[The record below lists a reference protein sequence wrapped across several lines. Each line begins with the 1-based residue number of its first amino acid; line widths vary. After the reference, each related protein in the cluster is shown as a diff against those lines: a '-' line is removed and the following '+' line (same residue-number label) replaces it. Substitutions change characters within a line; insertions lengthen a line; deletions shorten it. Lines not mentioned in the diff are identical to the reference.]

1 MVTVELEE
9 GTLNVDSVAYM
20 TAREQVSKAVDMTG
34 LQAVLEKNQ
43 GLKQEDYDTDSWNAY
58 QEALNSGSRWTT
70 EIVQKLLADPV
81 SYGADQETVQE
92 ITDYY
97 EDLMNTLLR
106 KDAPVEIISTAEIP
120 KILAIPTGTD
130 LSDRAGNELP
140 ATVPVKKSG
149 RYRKIRQLRLP
160 GS

>member
-20 TAREQVSKAVDMTG
+20 AAREQVSEAVDMTG

-81 SYGADQETVQE
+81 SYGCRSGDCSG
-92 ITDYY
+92 DY
-97 EDLMNTLLR
+97 
-106 KDAPVEIISTAEIP
+106 
-120 KILAIPTGTD
+120 
-130 LSDRAGNELP
+130 
-140 ATVPVKKSG
+140 
-149 RYRKIRQLRLP
+149 
-160 GS
+160 